1 MQIFHRNSDNFHFS
15 YLNEKWSELMG
26 EKKSVS
32 DPSSKPINKLIH
44 CKWMRLLRPIRLQC
58 SVCSVTTIP
67 LVLANREQMNER
79 TKNTIPML
87 MQIYMMWC
95 DSISFQY
102 LGLSISICK
111 FNLLQAWDTFLIKTW
126 IRIYFFHHHHHHH
139 LIWMKILFRCCS
151 MGAFN
156 SVRKKHTQQRKQH
169 SVWYTISMPMKRSFY
184 NGRNAISTIVRY
196 KHWMKVGKLCGL

>member
-1 MQIFHRNSDNFHFS
+1 MLRSCETTMQIFHRNSDNFHFS
-15 YLNEKWSELMG
+15 YLNEKWSEMMG

-32 DPSSKPINKLIH
+32 DPLSKPINKLIH

-58 SVCSVTTIP
+58 SVYTVIWYQHCNNNSYGTS
-67 LVLANREQMNER
+67 EQWANER

-102 LGLSISICK
+102 LGLSISLCK

-126 IRIYFFHHHHHHH
+126 IQIYFFSPSSSSSSSHMNEN
-139 LIWMKILFRCCS
+139 II
-151 MGAFN
+151 
-156 SVRKKHTQQRKQH
+156 
-169 SVWYTISMPMKRSFY
+169 
-184 NGRNAISTIVRY
+184 
-196 KHWMKVGKLCGL
+196 